1 MSAVRAVLSASLD
14 AVPDCIPARVFS
26 SESAIFPTVTASSAI
41 SVVTIVLSGILALAM
56 LISVGNVPLLNFAI
70 VTALSAILT
79 VVTASLT
86 NSDVP
91 IALSAT
97 LALVIALVAIA
108 IAPTLPSTSSLAPT
122 ESSAILA

>member
-14 AVPDCIPARVFS
+14 AVPDCIPARVLS
-26 SESAIFPTVTASSAI
+26 SASAILPTVTASSAI
-41 SVVTIVLSGILALAM
+41 SVVRIVLSGMLALAI
-56 LISVGNVPLLNFAI
+56 LISVGNVPLLSFAI

-91 IALSAT
+91 IASSAT
-97 LALVIALVAIA
+97 LALVTALVASA
-108 IAPTLPSTSSLAPT
+108 STPTLPSTSSLVPT